1 MLCTCKQ
8 DYYYSQHN
16 EWSKDKVVFI
26 RHLLNTVLNTDV
38 SVINFGLQK
47 LEWLALARFTI
58 DIVASWMK
66 DVFIDACQPC
76 GHVLESL
83 SLIEKLCNRADLC
96 WPRCV

>member
-1 MLCTCKQ
+1 MILVQHTNEVGSFCSKWSIEAMLCTCKQ
-8 DYYYSQHN
+8 DYYYSQHS

-47 LEWLALARFTI
+47 LEWLAGARFTI

-66 DVFIDACQPC
+66 DFFIDDVSALWACP
-76 GHVLESL
+76 
-83 SLIEKLCNRADLC
+83 
-96 WPRCV
+96 